1 LWGREKE
8 NEWRERKGMRV
19 LGDQKVKKKKK
30 RTRKGRRKWEPGK
43 DEEREVDPKYMYT
56 RKIYEKIYR

>member
-1 LWGREKE
+1 
-8 NEWRERKGMRV
+8 MRV